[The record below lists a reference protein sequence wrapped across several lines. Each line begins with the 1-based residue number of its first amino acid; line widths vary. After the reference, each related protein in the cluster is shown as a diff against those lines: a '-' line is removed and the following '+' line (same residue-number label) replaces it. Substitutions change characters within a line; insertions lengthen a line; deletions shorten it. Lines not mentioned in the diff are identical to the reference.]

1 MDSSL
6 IMTVQNHPGL
16 RTMNIISLLALVS
29 LNILMLIAWASY
41 YAVLIFISAESIL
54 FIMNVLFYFLSE
66 QQRQLIIK
74 YRVFTVYILAGL
86 ILLFSLV
93 GLIQWIVNGITIIFA
108 WGAVASWIMS
118 ILWLLS
124 KILQSVTFTLLV
136 RRASDYIGG
145 G

>member
-1 MDSSL
+1 MDNSL

-16 RTMNIISLLALVS
+16 RTMNMISLLALVS
-29 LNILMLIAWASY
+29 LNIFMLIAWPSY
-41 YAVLIFISAESIL
+41 YGVLIFISAESIL
-54 FIMNVLFYFLSE
+54 FVMNILFYFISE

-86 ILLFSLV
+86 ILLFSLI
-93 GLIQWIVNGITIIFA
+93 GLIQWFVNGITIIFN

-118 ILWLLS
+118 ILWLIS

>member
-93 GLIQWIVNGITIIFA
+93 GLIQWIANGITIIFA
-108 WGAVASWIMS
+108 WGEVVSWIMS

>member
-1 MDSSL
+1 MDNSL

-16 RTMNIISLLALVS
+16 RTMNMISLLALVS
-29 LNILMLIAWASY
+29 LNIFMLIAWPSY
-41 YAVLIFISAESIL
+41 YGVLIFISAESIL
-54 FIMNVLFYFLSE
+54 FVMNILFYFISE

-86 ILLFSLV
+86 ILLFSLI
-93 GLIQWIVNGITIIFA
+93 GLIQWFVNGITIIFN
-108 WGAVASWIMS
+108 WSAVASWIMS
-118 ILWLLS
+118 ILWLIS

>member
-29 LNILMLIAWASY
+29 LNIFMLIAWPSY
-41 YAVLIFISAESIL
+41 YGVLIFISAESIL
-54 FIMNVLFYFLSE
+54 FVMNILFYFISE

-86 ILLFSLV
+86 ILLFSLI
-93 GLIQWIVNGITIIFA
+93 GLIQWFVNGITIIFN
-108 WGAVASWIMS
+108 WSAVASWIMS
-118 ILWLLS
+118 ILWLIS

>member
-1 MDSSL
+1 MDKSL

-16 RTMNIISLLALVS
+16 RTMNMISLLALVS
-29 LNILMLIAWASY
+29 LNIFMLIAWPSY
-41 YAVLIFISAESIL
+41 YGVLIFISAESIL
-54 FIMNVLFYFLSE
+54 FVMNILFYFISE

-86 ILLFSLV
+86 ILLFSLI
-93 GLIQWIVNGITIIFA
+93 GLIQWFVNGITIIFN

-118 ILWLLS
+118 ILWLIS

>member
-29 LNILMLIAWASY
+29 LNIFMLIAWASY

-108 WGAVASWIMS
+108 WGEVVSWIMS

>member
-93 GLIQWIVNGITIIFA
+93 GLIQWFVNGITIIFA
-108 WGAVASWIMS
+108 WGEVVSWIMS

>member
-86 ILLFSLV
+86 ILFFSLV

>member
-108 WGAVASWIMS
+108 WSAEVSWIMS

>member
-1 MDSSL
+1 MDNSL

-16 RTMNIISLLALVS
+16 RTMNMISLLALVS
-29 LNILMLIAWASY
+29 LNIFMLIAWPSY
-41 YAVLIFISAESIL
+41 YGVLIFISAESIL
-54 FIMNVLFYFLSE
+54 FVMNILFYFISE

-86 ILLFSLV
+86 ILLFSLI
-93 GLIQWIVNGITIIFA
+93 GLIQWIVNGITIIFNL
-108 WGAVASWIMS
+108 GAVASWIMS
-118 ILWLLS
+118 ILWLIS

>member
-1 MDSSL
+1 MDNSL

-16 RTMNIISLLALVS
+16 RTMNMISLLALVS
-29 LNILMLIAWASY
+29 LNIFMLIAWPSY
-41 YAVLIFISAESIL
+41 YGVLIFISAESIL
-54 FIMNVLFYFLSE
+54 FVMNILFYFISE

-86 ILLFSLV
+86 ILLFSLI
-93 GLIQWIVNGITIIFA
+93 GLIQWLVNGITIIFN
-108 WGAVASWIMS
+108 WSAVLSWIMS
-118 ILWLLS
+118 ILWLIS

>member
-29 LNILMLIAWASY
+29 LNIFMLIAWPSY
-41 YAVLIFISAESIL
+41 YGVLIFISAESIL
-54 FIMNVLFYFLSE
+54 FVMNILFYFLSE

-108 WGAVASWIMS
+108 WSAVVSWIMS

>member
-1 MDSSL
+1 MDNSL

-16 RTMNIISLLALVS
+16 RTMNMISLLALVS
-29 LNILMLIAWASY
+29 LNIFMLIAWPSY
-41 YAVLIFISAESIL
+41 YGVLIFISAESIL
-54 FIMNVLFYFLSE
+54 FVMNILFYFISE